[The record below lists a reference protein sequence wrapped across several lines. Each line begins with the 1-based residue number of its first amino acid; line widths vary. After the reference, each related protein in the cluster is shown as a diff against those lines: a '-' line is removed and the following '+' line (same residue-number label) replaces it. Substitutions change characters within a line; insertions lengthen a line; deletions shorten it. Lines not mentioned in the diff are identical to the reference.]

1 MLTALLPTPAP
12 IAPGPVGTAPRPVG
26 TAAERRRRA
35 AHPAWRY
42 LPLVVAALTTLLVL
56 IVIAGPDRLATVF
69 GAADGALLAGAV
81 LLQALSLLCF
91 ANLYRATH
99 AVVSEA
105 DLTAAGRGAGTVGL
119 AAFGLTQALPG
130 GGVAGGALA
139 LRRFQQFG
147 SRPLTAASS
156 VVHIGLVSLAGLCLV
171 VTATLG
177 WAAVTTGQHAA
188 VAGTGLL
195 LCATLLGGFVLARR
209 AGVYERLQHLLLG
222 RLADLLAPRAGDGGD
237 RFALPAPRAEAAAP
251 LVGVHALARPLTW
264 SVGKWA
270 LDLTVLTLV
279 VRAVGGTV
287 PLAAIAVAYAAVNLI
302 NSIPLTPGGLG
313 LVEGGLSASLLA
325 AGLDLGSA
333 AAATLAYRA
342 VSYWLPL
349 AACVPAALHHL
360 GAARGPGRG
369 DVPADGQV
377 TGQHAPERAV
387 ASPLSPAL
395 PGTSDPAGDLA
406 SPVV

>member
-12 IAPGPVGTAPRPVG
+12 DARQPVGTAG
-26 TAAERRRRA
+26 ARRRGAGRRT
-35 AHPAWRY
+35 WRY
-42 LPLVVAALTTLLVL
+42 LPLVAAALTTLAAL
-56 IVIAGPDRLATVF
+56 IATAGSDRLAAAF

-81 LLQALSLLCF
+81 GLQALSLLCF

-99 AVVSEA
+99 AVVGGAGGAAA
-105 DLTAAGRGAGTVGL
+105 DRGAGTVGL

-139 LRRFQQFG
+139 MRRFQQFG

-156 VVHIGLVSLAGLCLV
+156 VVHIGLVSLTGLCLV
-171 VTATLG
+171 VTATIG
-177 WAAVTTGQHAA
+177 SAAVTTGQHAA
-188 VAGTGLL
+188 VAGVGLL

-209 AGVYERLQHLLLG
+209 TGVYERLQHLLLG
-222 RLADLLAPRAGDGGD
+222 RVAALLAQREADPGD
-237 RFALPAPRAEAAAP
+237 RFALTGSRAEAAAP
-251 LVGVHALARPLTW
+251 LVGVRALARPLTW

-270 LDLTVLTLV
+270 LDLTVLALV

-287 PLAAIAVAYAAVNLI
+287 PLAAIAVAYAALNLV

-325 AGLDLGSA
+325 AGMDLGTA

-369 DVPADGQV
+369 DAPVPGPV
-377 TGQHAPERAV
+377 TGRHTPDHAAR
-387 ASPLSPAL
+387 SPLSAAL
-395 PGTSDPAGDLA
+395 PGTSDPAEGLA
-406 SPVV
+406 GAVV